1 MNIEQDA
8 TDSCPW
14 FTKFEEVIKALS
26 FSDRSWLIKAMQA
39 FGGAMEETM
48 LARRAHD
55 KRIARVFES
64 GSISEQ
70 AHILANAVDLQSRE
84 AVLAEFAR
92 SYLAIRRQFR
102 KSRSGERK
110 ARKGT
115 SPRGG
120 NTTRMRKRG

>member
-1 MNIEQDA
+1 MNIEADA
-8 TDSCPW
+8 ADLCPS
-14 FTKFEEVIKALS
+14 FTKFEAVIRAMS
-26 FSDRSWLIKAMQA
+26 FSDRSWLLKAMHA
-39 FGGAMEETM
+39 FSAAMEETR

-55 KRIARVFES
+55 KRIVRVFES

-102 KSRSGERK
+102 KSRSAERK
-110 ARKGT
+110 ARI
-115 SPRGG
+115 SPRAGR
-120 NTTRMRKRG
+120 TTKKRKRA